1 MLSQKMIPYLWAR
14 LVATLVFA
22 GFVAWQSMWLLC
34 VIAIGLAALTGLQLR
49 TAYHQQKEQK

>member
-1 MLSQKMIPYLWAR
+1 MLSQKMIPYLLAR

-34 VIAIGLAALTGLQLR
+34 VIAIGLAALTGYQLR
-49 TAYHQQKEQK
+49 TAYQQKEHK

>member
-22 GFVAWQSMWLLC
+22 GFVAWQSMWLLR
-34 VIAIGLAALTGLQLR
+34 VIAIGLAALTSFQLR
-49 TAYHQQKEQK
+49 TAYQHREHK